1 MKRVLL
7 TVALCVAASASF
19 AQKKVVNEAQSIAK
33 GSNADFGEAR
43 TLIKGALENPETK
56 DDAKTWYVAGFI
68 EDQQFNAER
77 AKQILGQQ
85 PNEPVMYEA
94 LYGILPYFQKAY
106 ELDQLPNEKGK
117 VKPKYT
123 KDIKSI
129 LSANHVYLF
138 NGGAY
143 YFDKQEYKKAY
154 DFFNQYVE
162 ISELPMF
169 AGTQTA
175 EKDSTFMTV
184 QFYAAA
190 AASLAKD
197 SRLAIAALERA
208 KNTPYRQYDVYQ
220 YLCYEYGEARTAQ
233 DSVMLEK
240 TFEEGMQVFPDS
252 AFFLNN
258 LINTYI
264 YSNRNEK
271 ALEMLNVAIQK
282 NPNDANLYNVMGRV
296 YETGLKD
303 YANAEKNFQIA
314 LEKDPNLTDALS
326 NIGRIYYNQGVN
338 KLSEANMINDSKKYQ
353 EELSMAK
360 DLFKKALPYYKK
372 AHEAE
377 PEKMDN
383 MIALRGIYYNLN
395 MGPELEAIEAEII
408 YIIIDIIN
416 PAIFLTASENTI

>member
-197 SRLAIAALERA
+197 YRLAIAALERA

-395 MGPELEAIEAEII
+395 MGPELEAIEAEM
-408 YIIIDIIN
+408 N
-416 PAIFLTASENTI
+416 K

>member
-360 DLFKKALPYYKK
+360 DLFKKAPPYYKK

-395 MGPELEAIEAEII
+395 MGPELEAIEAEM
-408 YIIIDIIN
+408 N
-416 PAIFLTASENTI
+416 K

>member
-43 TLIKGALENPETK
+43 TLIEGALENPETK

-395 MGPELEAIEAEII
+395 MGPELEAIEAEM
-408 YIIIDIIN
+408 N
-416 PAIFLTASENTI
+416 K

>member
-326 NIGRIYYNQGVN
+326 NIGCIYYNQGVN

-353 EELSMAK
+353 EELGMAK

-395 MGPELEAIEAEII
+395 MGPELEAIEAEM
-408 YIIIDIIN
+408 N
-416 PAIFLTASENTI
+416 K

>member
-1 MKRVLL
+1 MKRLLL

-19 AQKKVVNEAQSIAK
+19 AQKKVVSEAQSIAK

-169 AGTQTA
+169 EGTQTA

-197 SRLAIAALERA
+197 SRLAISALERA

-353 EELSMAK
+353 EELGMAK

-395 MGPELEAIEAEII
+395 MGPELEAIEAEM
-408 YIIIDIIN
+408 N
-416 PAIFLTASENTI
+416 K

>member
-326 NIGRIYYNQGVN
+326 NIGRIYYTQGVN

-395 MGPELEAIEAEII
+395 MGPELEAIEAEM
-408 YIIIDIIN
+408 N
-416 PAIFLTASENTI
+416 K

>member
-175 EKDSTFMTV
+175 EKDYTFMTV

-395 MGPELEAIEAEII
+395 MGPELEAIEAEM
-408 YIIIDIIN
+408 N
-416 PAIFLTASENTI
+416 K

>member
-68 EDQQFNAER
+68 EDQQFNTER

-264 YSNRNEK
+264 YFNRNEK

-353 EELSMAK
+353 EELGMAK

-395 MGPELEAIEAEII
+395 MGPELEAIEAEM
-408 YIIIDIIN
+408 N
-416 PAIFLTASENTI
+416 K

>member
-154 DFFNQYVE
+154 DFFTQYVE

-353 EELSMAK
+353 EELGMAK

-395 MGPELEAIEAEII
+395 MGPELEAIEAEM
-408 YIIIDIIN
+408 N
-416 PAIFLTASENTI
+416 K

>member
-117 VKPKYT
+117 VKPKYS

-197 SRLAIAALERA
+197 SKLAIAALERA
-208 KNTPYRQYDVYQ
+208 KNTPYRQYDVFQ

-303 YANAEKNFQIA
+303 NANAEKYFKIA

-353 EELSMAK
+353 EELGLAK
-360 DLFKKALPYYKK
+360 ELFKKALPYYKK

-395 MGPELEAIEAEII
+395 MGPELEAIEAEM
-408 YIIIDIIN
+408 N
-416 PAIFLTASENTI
+416 K

>member
-282 NPNDANLYNVMGRV
+282 NPNDANLYNVIGRV

-395 MGPELEAIEAEII
+395 MGPELEAIEAEM
-408 YIIIDIIN
+408 N
-416 PAIFLTASENTI
+416 K

>member
-117 VKPKYT
+117 VKPKNT
-123 KDIKSI
+123 KDTKSI

-353 EELSMAK
+353 EELGMAK

-395 MGPELEAIEAEII
+395 MGPELEAIEAEM
-408 YIIIDIIN
+408 N
-416 PAIFLTASENTI
+416 K

>member
-154 DFFNQYVE
+154 DFFNQYVK

-360 DLFKKALPYYKK
+360 ELFKKALPYYKK

-395 MGPELEAIEAEII
+395 MGPELEAIEAEM
-408 YIIIDIIN
+408 N
-416 PAIFLTASENTI
+416 K

>member
-197 SRLAIAALERA
+197 SRLAISALERA

-353 EELSMAK
+353 EELGMAK

-395 MGPELEAIEAEII
+395 MGPELEAIEAEM
-408 YIIIDIIN
+408 N
-416 PAIFLTASENTI
+416 K

>member
-68 EDQQFNAER
+68 EDQQFNTER

-258 LINTYI
+258 LINSYI

-353 EELSMAK
+353 EELGMAK

-395 MGPELEAIEAEII
+395 MGPELEAIEAEM
-408 YIIIDIIN
+408 N
-416 PAIFLTASENTI
+416 K

>member
-360 DLFKKALPYYKK
+360 DLFKKALPYFQK
-372 AHEAE
+372 AHELKPDE
-377 PEKMDN
+377 SEY

-395 MGPELEAIEAEII
+395 MGPELEAIEAEM
-408 YIIIDIIN
+408 N
-416 PAIFLTASENTI
+416 K

>member
-296 YETGLKD
+296 YETRLKD

-395 MGPELEAIEAEII
+395 MGPELEAIEAEM
-408 YIIIDIIN
+408 N
-416 PAIFLTASENTI
+416 K

>member
-220 YLCYEYGEARTAQ
+220 FLCYEYGEARTAQ

-353 EELSMAK
+353 EELGMAK

-395 MGPELEAIEAEII
+395 MGPELEAIEAEM
-408 YIIIDIIN
+408 N
-416 PAIFLTASENTI
+416 K

>member
-56 DDAKTWYVAGFI
+56 DDAKTRYVAGFI

-395 MGPELEAIEAEII
+395 MGPELEAIEAEM
-408 YIIIDIIN
+408 N
-416 PAIFLTASENTI
+416 K

>member
-282 NPNDANLYNVMGRV
+282 NPNDANLYNVMGRG

-395 MGPELEAIEAEII
+395 MGPELEAIEAEM
-408 YIIIDIIN
+408 N
-416 PAIFLTASENTI
+416 K

>member
-175 EKDSTFMTV
+175 EKDSTIMTV

-395 MGPELEAIEAEII
+395 MGPELEAIEAEM
-408 YIIIDIIN
+408 N
-416 PAIFLTASENTI
+416 K

>member
-169 AGTQTA
+169 TGTQTA

-395 MGPELEAIEAEII
+395 MGPELEAIEAEM
-408 YIIIDIIN
+408 N
-416 PAIFLTASENTI
+416 K

>member
-154 DFFNQYVE
+154 DFFNQYVK

-326 NIGRIYYNQGVN
+326 NIGRIYYIQGVN

-395 MGPELEAIEAEII
+395 MGPELEAIEAEM
-408 YIIIDIIN
+408 N
-416 PAIFLTASENTI
+416 K

>member
-169 AGTQTA
+169 AGTQPA

-395 MGPELEAIEAEII
+395 MGPELEAIEAEM
-408 YIIIDIIN
+408 N
-416 PAIFLTASENTI
+416 K

>member
-138 NGGAY
+138 NGGAS

-395 MGPELEAIEAEII
+395 MGPELEAIEAEM
-408 YIIIDIIN
+408 N
-416 PAIFLTASENTI
+416 K

>member
-19 AQKKVVNEAQSIAK
+19 AQKKVVSEAQSIAK

-169 AGTQTA
+169 EGTQTA

-197 SRLAIAALERA
+197 SRLAISALERA

-252 AFFLNN
+252 IFFLNN

-271 ALEMLNVAIQK
+271 ALELLNVAIQK
-282 NPNDANLYNVMGRV
+282 TPDDATLYDVMGHV
-296 YETGLKD
+296 YENGVKNP
-303 YANAEKNFQIA
+303 AEAEKYYLLA
-314 LEKDPNLTDALS
+314 LEKDPNMTIALS
-326 NIGRIYYNQGVN
+326 NIGRVYYNQGVN

-353 EELSMAK
+353 EELGMAK

-395 MGPELEAIEAEII
+395 MGPELEAIEAEM
-408 YIIIDIIN
+408 N
-416 PAIFLTASENTI
+416 K

>member
-395 MGPELEAIEAEII
+395 MGPDLDAIEAEM
-408 YIIIDIIN
+408 N
-416 PAIFLTASENTI
+416 K

>member
-56 DDAKTWYVAGFI
+56 DDAKNWYVAGFI

-395 MGPELEAIEAEII
+395 MGPELEAIEAEM
-408 YIIIDIIN
+408 N
-416 PAIFLTASENTI
+416 K

>member
-184 QFYAAA
+184 KFYAAA

-395 MGPELEAIEAEII
+395 MGPELEAIEAEM
-408 YIIIDIIN
+408 N
-416 PAIFLTASENTI
+416 K

>member
-338 KLSEANMINDSKKYQ
+338 KLSEANMTNDSKKYQ
-353 EELSMAK
+353 EELGMAK

-395 MGPELEAIEAEII
+395 MGPELEAIEAEM
-408 YIIIDIIN
+408 N
-416 PAIFLTASENTI
+416 K